1 MHIYEVLP
9 RKDRRGFDL
18 ISDVLPFG
26 RLWYD
31 GPVAFLC
38 TTAAAEPAAR
48 HGRQPM
54 GIKSVL
60 NVFAGPSSE
69 L

>member
-38 TTAAAEPAAR
+38 TTAAAE
-48 HGRQPM
+48 QPPVT
-54 GIKSVL
+54 GVNRWAS
-60 NVFAGPSSE
+60 NPF
-69 L
+69 